1 MLEKA
6 PDKRQAS
13 CEVILEQL
21 KAAGTLDVNQ
31 SAEIVAAMYQ
41 DQNDDA
47 NDKQESERTPEI
59 VPESAPENDTP
70 PKKSGSSSAFTAVFI
85 IAIIFGVVV
94 FFIQRGT
101 EQTTGAIAE
110 QAEALASQIN
120 AGNPNN
126 LPVCSRNKPSGSG
139 NCWGTYFFPFGHGF
153 KGNRYVGELKS
164 GIPDGKGSL
173 FFSNTYQVKGD
184 RYVGEFKQ
192 GSLSG
197 QGAYYFGASNQFRG
211 EKYVGEFKDN
221 QFNGRG
227 IRYRA
232 NGSIKESGVFE
243 ANRLIK
249 PE

>member
-1 MLEKA
+1 
-6 PDKRQAS
+6 
-13 CEVILEQL
+13 
-21 KAAGTLDVNQ
+21 
-31 SAEIVAAMYQ
+31 
-41 DQNDDA
+41 
-47 NDKQESERTPEI
+47 
-59 VPESAPENDTP
+59 
-70 PKKSGSSSAFTAVFI
+70 
-85 IAIIFGVVV
+85 
-94 FFIQRGT
+94 
-101 EQTTGAIAE
+101 
-110 QAEALASQIN
+110 
-120 AGNPNN
+120 
-126 LPVCSRNKPSGSG
+126 
-139 NCWGTYFFPFGHGF
+139 
-153 KGNRYVGELKS
+153 VGELKS

-184 RYVGEFKQ
+184 RYVGEFKE